1 MRRKNGKPG
10 RRQARSQSLDRV
22 GDTRIVATMTQGA
35 GETMRPTR
43 TRGIVVVFAVT
54 LAVLQYIDRVAISQ
68 AAPL

>member
-1 MRRKNGKPG
+1 
-10 RRQARSQSLDRV
+10 
-22 GDTRIVATMTQGA
+22 MTHGA
-35 GETMRPTR
+35 GGNMRPTS

>member
-1 MRRKNGKPG
+1 
-10 RRQARSQSLDRV
+10 
-22 GDTRIVATMTQGA
+22 MTQGA
-35 GETMRPTR
+35 GGPTRPTR